1 MNKINFPV
9 SAGYGSRAL
18 QSQCCEAEAR
28 ATRRDPACGRQGRK
42 MSCVLCP
49 VSSSKSLWS
58 YQEGSGRLLSNLLP
72 VINEETEACP
82 GSVKVFR
89 DISGLNSAGI
99 SGEQHPLTFE
109 LSPARRSQHLAD

>member
-9 SAGYGSRAL
+9 SAGYGRRAL

-28 ATRRDPACGRQGRK
+28 ATRSDPACGRQGRK
-42 MSCVLCP
+42 TSCVS

-58 YQEGSGRLLSNLLP
+58 YQEGSGRTLSNLFP

-89 DISGLNSAGI
+89 DISGLSSAGN

>member
-1 MNKINFPV
+1 MV
-9 SAGYGSRAL
+9 AGLYNPSVVRLRPELPGETL
-18 QSQCCEAEAR
+18 LVG
-28 ATRRDPACGRQGRK
+28 GREGK
-42 MSCVLCP
+42 CP

-58 YQEGSGRLLSNLLP
+58 YQEGSGRLLSNPFP

-82 GSVKVFR
+82 DSVKVFR
-89 DISGLNSAGI
+89 DISGLSSAGI